1 MHESSL
7 ARQILD
13 VVLVRAS
20 AEGAQR
26 IRLVRGWVAE
36 TETLSAE
43 SLEFHFTAHARGTA
57 AEDAKL
63 ELRLVHVQARCRSCP
78 HTYAPEHH
86 VLVCPACGS
95 TEGDLLGDTGLGID
109 TVEVD

>member
-13 VVLVRAS
+13 VVLARA
-20 AEGAQR
+20 AGEGAHR

-36 TETLSAE
+36 TETLSVE
-43 SLEFHFTAHARGTA
+43 SLGFHFTAHARGTA

-63 ELRLVHVQARCRSCP
+63 ALRLVHVQARCRSCA
-78 HTYAPEHH
+78 HTYCPEHH

-95 TEGDLLGDTGLGID
+95 TEGNLLGETGLGID
-109 TVEVD
+109 SVEVD